1 LPGWGGALMAAEVS
15 GEPGMPVGRSFGG
28 ERYVAGLS
36 RGRLLS
42 ATFSLVGERGYGAM
56 TVRSVSERAG
66 VSNRTFYECFSDR
79 EDCFLGAFN
88 HAVDGLALGVRL
100 GWASELGWTARVRA
114 ALAAL
119 LQTLDREPA
128 VRRLVFVEA
137 LAAGPRVLA
146 RRASVLEGLAGV
158 IDQGRLNAQA
168 PEMLAPLVAE
178 GVVGATFGVIHARL
192 LELRPGPLVGLLGSL
207 MATIVLPYRGPVAA
221 ARELARPVPR
231 TAARRRDGDGLSL
244 RPVGAAAPV
253 DYRLTASTQLALA
266 AVAGRPGLNNREVS
280 EIIGLADQSQI
291 SRMMRRLADHGLVEN
306 AQAQTKRQARAW
318 RLTQEGQ
325 AVIDAHRPLKRAQR
339 TTARGG
345 KLGPAKSGRRGK
357 RRGAQ
362 VAGTGG
368 AASEPA
374 TSASARSGGSART
387 GGSAR
392 GGRGSTAPLR
402 MTVLSHEVLAAVA
415 RLGGRNDI
423 AAPSN
428 REISEIVGV
437 KDQGQISKLLGRLHA
452 HGLLRNTG
460 GACAGV
466 PNAWHLTVQGE
477 EVLRASRQAEGING

>member
-1 LPGWGGALMAAEVS
+1 MAAELS
-15 GEPGMPVGRSFGG
+15 GESGVPVGCSFGS
-28 ERYVAGLS
+28 ERYVAGLQ

-88 HAVDGLALGVRL
+88 HAVDGLAVGVRL

-158 IDQGRLNAQA
+158 VDQGRLNAQA

-207 MATIVLPYRGPVAA
+207 MATIVLPYRGPAAA

-231 TAARRRDGDGLSL
+231 TVVRRRDGDGLAWRAVS
-244 RPVGAAAPV
+244 AASPI

-266 AVAGRPGLNNREVS
+266 AVAGRPGMNNREVS
-280 EIIGLADQSQI
+280 EVIGLSDQSQI

-306 AQAQTKRQARAW
+306 AQAHTKRQARAW
-318 RLTQEGQ
+318 RLTADGE

-345 KLGPAKSGRRGK
+345 KLVPAKSERRGK
-357 RRGAQ
+357 RRGVQ
-362 VAGTGG
+362 VVGPAGV
-368 AASEPA
+368 A
-374 TSASARSGGSART
+374 SASPVVGSARE
-387 GGSAR
+387 GGGVVA
-392 GGRGSTAPLR
+392 GRVPGVPLR
-402 MTVLSHEVLAAVA
+402 MTVLTHEVLAAVA
-415 RLGGRNDI
+415 QLGGRDDI

-460 GACAGV
+460 GARAGV

-477 EVLRASRQAEGING
+477 EVLRASRQLEETNG